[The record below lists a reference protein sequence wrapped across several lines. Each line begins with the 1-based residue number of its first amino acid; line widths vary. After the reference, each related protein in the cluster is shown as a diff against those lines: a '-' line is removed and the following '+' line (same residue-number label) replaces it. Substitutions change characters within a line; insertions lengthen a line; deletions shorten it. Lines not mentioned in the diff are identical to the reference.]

1 MAKLV
6 MSSGGA
12 IVHQCFLD
20 QERLNVGRQADN
32 QVVIDD
38 PAVSE
43 KHAAIIPIGND
54 HVLQDLQSVGGTF
67 VNGSRVSRHI
77 LQHGDV
83 IKLGAFYLRYM
94 NPRASAD
101 RDLERTMLI
110 TGLQAH
116 LDAVRQSSRPAAE
129 EARVPSAR
137 HARVHFPKGKI
148 RMVAGQRTGEVTVLD
163 RVVATF
169 GTRGDHL
176 AVITRRPHGYF
187 VTHVE
192 GRSYP
197 RVNGR
202 PIGKDTH
209 ALRHGDVID
218 VADERLQFFLE

>member
-6 MSSGGA
+6 LSSGGA

-20 QERLNVGRQADN
+20 QERLNVGRQPDN

-38 PAVSE
+38 PAVDE

-54 HVLQDLQSVGGTF
+54 HILEDLQSASGTF
-67 VNGSRVSRHI
+67 VNGTRVSRHI

-110 TGLQAH
+110 TGLQAR
-116 LDAVRQSSRPAAE
+116 LDAVRQSSPASE
-129 EARVPSAR
+129 EARAPSAR

-148 RMVAGQRTGEVTVLD
+148 RTVAGQRTGEVIALD

-169 GTRGDHL
+169 GTRGDQL
-176 AVITRRPHGYF
+176 SVITRRPHGYF
-187 VTHVE
+187 ITHVE
-192 GRSYP
+192 GRSYA
-197 RVNGR
+197 RLNGR
-202 PIGKDTH
+202 PIGRDAH
-209 ALRHGDVID
+209 PLRHGDVID